1 MIRFY
6 NGSILKFSPEA
17 QIVSGE
23 VWVEGSTIVC
33 AGAPGEKPEGGF
45 EREIDLEGGVVIP
58 GFKNAHTHTAMTF
71 MRSLADD
78 EPLETWYHNTVF
90 PSEAKLTEDS
100 LYWFTKLGIMEY
112 VRGGVTAAFEMYYLR
127 DAYVKACTGA
137 GFRTVL
143 CGGMNNYDEDPTMVE
158 RDYLKYNNSGELI
171 SYQLGVH
178 GEYTTCIER
187 LEYVASLAEKYQAPC
202 FAHISETYDEVQ
214 GCLLRYSRTPP
225 KLLND
230 IGFFK
235 YGGGGFHFVHVND
248 EDIEIFAENK
258 LWAASCPC
266 SNLKLASGIAPLEKL
281 RKRGVNLA
289 LGTDGAASNNALS
302 MFREM
307 YLASALQKAQTG
319 DATAMPAGS
328 VLKMACVG
336 GAEMMRLNDCTGI
349 EAGKKADLAVIGT
362 ELPNMRPVNNM
373 ISEIVYAGSSSN
385 VKLTMINGKIVY
397 ENGEYFIGDSAEEI
411 YARTAEYSEKFKCEV

>member
-45 EREIDLEGGVVIP
+45 ECEIDLEGGVVIP

-112 VRGGVTAAFEMYYLR
+112 VRGGITSAFEMYYLR

-187 LEYVASLAEKYQAPC
+187 LEYVASLAEKYKAPC

-411 YARTAEYSEKFKCEV
+411 YARTAEYSEKFKCGV